1 MLRNFPDYSA
11 SNDPTK
17 EITPPG
23 SVLGFL
29 NRLDS
34 LEIELKF

>member
-1 MLRNFPDYSA
+1 MLRNFPDCSV

-17 EITPPG
+17 EITPAS

-29 NRLDS
+29 
-34 LEIELKF
+34 ITLKLN